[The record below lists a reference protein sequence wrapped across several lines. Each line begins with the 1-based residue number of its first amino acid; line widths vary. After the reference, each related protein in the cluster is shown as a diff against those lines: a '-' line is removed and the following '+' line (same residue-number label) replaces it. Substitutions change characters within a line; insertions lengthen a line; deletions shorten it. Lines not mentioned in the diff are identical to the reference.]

1 MKKQWLWVL
10 GAGAGLFLA
19 GKFLFRKKEAIKSL
33 NVNVT
38 KIDWNKQNKNI
49 VVDVRLINPSNAP
62 IDIKSIV
69 ADVIWKGTSG
79 ATIDY
84 RQPFTLKALE
94 SKTIILPVKLNLE
107 LVTLVSDLLGGKLKD
122 ITSGKFELKGFVNA
136 EGLVVPFTYS
146 KDISLK
152 A

>member
-10 GAGAGLFLA
+10 GAGAGLFLV
-19 GKFLFRKKEAIKSL
+19 GKFLFRKKEAIKNL

-62 IDIKSIV
+62 IVIKSIV
-69 ADVIWKGTSG
+69 ADVIWKGTTG

-84 RQPFTLKALE
+84 RQPFTLNSLE
-94 SKTIILPVKLNLE
+94 SKTISLPVKLNLE
-107 LVTLVSDLLGGKLKD
+107 LVTIITDLLGGKLKD
-122 ITSGKFELKGFVNA
+122 IINGKFELKGSVNA

-146 KDISLK
+146 KDISLT